1 MCCLQAAF
9 GVQPGTHVT
18 VKNTSEV
25 LHLTLAYSAVSSVV
39 AAIAEWR
46 DLRGAQVRLKCACVC
61 VCKDMQPKLHC

>member
-1 MCCLQAAF
+1 MFLAALQQQTQCLTSDCFVRCLQAAF

-46 DLRGAQVRLKCACVC
+46 DLRGAQV
-61 VCKDMQPKLHC
+61 